1 MPRDNKRVMKRK
13 IRKNQSKRRM
23 KRNPRGDR
31 MSRPKNGPSDS
42 FNIGASNTSEVATL
56 SGEEVPL
63 NKSAPEEEIHKVIGS
78 DDIQQDVLH
87 CCSAS
92 MSTQKQSNTQT
103 VETCIKAELQPEK
116 EN

>member
-42 FNIGASNTSEVATL
+42 FNIGASNV
-56 SGEEVPL
+56 
-63 NKSAPEEEIHKVIGS
+63 
-78 DDIQQDVLH
+78 
-87 CCSAS
+87 C
-92 MSTQKQSNTQT
+92 
-103 VETCIKAELQPEK
+103 
-116 EN
+116 